1 MTGRPGDG
9 PRRATASRAL
19 AAPRPRVHP
28 AAPLQVDVLLDGLTH
43 PGRGLHTGQLHW
55 RLPGPFD
62 AERFTRAWQAVTDQE
77 AVLRTGLAPAV
88 SGAGAGA
95 GLPGFAVHP
104 AAGPLIVRHPVGGAQ
119 WEALLAAERMRE
131 FDLTRPDPL
140 RIALLAEPDGSTR
153 VLLTYHRAFLD
164 PVGAEQLVR
173 AFHRA
178 HAADGRARGGERRP
192 DLRDHLQWIGAR
204 DRAPA
209 REFWARAAP
218 PAGSATLPAG
228 DRGRPTHQRGHGR
241 ARQRLTPAEAARL
254 RGWAAARG
262 AAESTALQ
270 AVWALLLY
278 RAADGGP
285 DPVPVAFGAAV
296 SGRGIPLDGADRLP
310 GPLQGALPVGVEVRP
325 GGTVADLLSALAGRA
340 VDLAAYEWVSAGQVH
355 RWSGRDPYEP
365 LTESLLA
372 FLPPREPR
380 LPPPPGPMTTD
391 TRPPGPA
398 SGAGAWAEPASL
410 AGPSATGPL
419 AGPESPAGAL
429 AGPEPDAGPFADP
442 ESPAG
447 PLVGPSSPARPFAD
461 PGGLAG
467 PFVDPEFPVGPFGGS
482 SSPAGPFADPGG
494 LAGPF
499 VDPEFPVGPFG
510 GSSLPVGPWAGAA
523 SEPGP
528 FEGPSFPV
536 GTEGPRGPL
545 PAEECE
551 AYTGTPLVLTARHDP
566 DGGLLLTLVHDRT
579 RIADGDAAELL
590 WQTTR
595 LLRGLPVDADPGTT
609 VAEALRL
616 LDGAPVPLAAAPPD
630 PVPRTLRTAAAPGT
644 GLVCLL
650 RPPGAAEDCYDGL
663 VRGRRGRRAL
673 LSVAPRASAAL
684 AALAPALA
692 AGEPVVLGGYPE
704 VADLAHQIAGRVAAY
719 GWARPAVAVAATDDE
734 LAAALTAAARRRP

>member
-9 PRRATASRAL
+9 PRRAPASRVL

-62 AERFTRAWQAVTDQE
+62 AERFTRAWQTVTDQE
-77 AVLRTGLAPAV
+77 AVLRTGLAPAA
-88 SGAGAGA
+88 SGTGT

-131 FDLTRPDPL
+131 FDLTRSDPL
-140 RIALLAEPDGSTR
+140 RIALLEEPDGSTR

-178 HAADGRARGGERRP
+178 HAADGRPRGGERRP
-192 DLRDHLQWIGAR
+192 DLRDHLQWIGTR

-241 ARQRLTPAEAARL
+241 TRQRLTPAEAARL

-285 DPVPVAFGAAV
+285 GPVPVAFGAAV

-310 GPLQGALPVGVEVRP
+310 GPLLGALPVGVEVRP
-325 GGTVADLLSALAGRA
+325 GGTLADLLSALAGRA

-355 RWSGRDPYEP
+355 RWSGRDPYDP
-365 LTESLLA
+365 LTESVLA

-380 LPPPPGPMTTD
+380 LP
-391 TRPPGPA
+391 
-398 SGAGAWAEPASL
+398 
-410 AGPSATGPL
+410 SAPRPL
-419 AGPESPAGAL
+419 AAGGPPQPELPAGAL
-429 AGPEPDAGPFADP
+429 G
-442 ESPAG
+442 ESPFPVGELGETAS
-447 PLVGPSSPARPFAD
+447 PVGPWAESPFP
-461 PGGLAG
+461 AG
-467 PFVDPEFPVGPFGGS
+467 PFVEPASAPGWPRRPA
-482 SSPAGPFADPGG
+482 SPAGPFAEPAFP
-494 LAGPF
+494 AGPEA
-499 VDPEFPVGPFG
+499 PSGPFG
-510 GSSLPVGPWAGAA
+510 AAGGDGVG
-523 SEPGP
+523 
-528 FEGPSFPV
+528 
-536 GTEGPRGPL
+536 

-551 AYTGTPLVLTARHDP
+551 AYTGTPLVLTARHDV

-579 RIADGDAAELL
+579 RIADGDADEIL
-590 WQTTR
+590 WQVAC
-595 LLRGLPVDADPGTT
+595 LLRGLPADADPGAT
-609 VAEALRL
+609 VTEALRL

-630 PVPRTLRTAAAPGT
+630 PPPRTLRAAAAPGT

-650 RPPGAAEDCYDGL
+650 RPPGAPEDCYDGL
-663 VRGRRGRRAL
+663 VHGRRGRRAL

-704 VADLAHQIAGRVAAY
+704 VADLAHQVAGRVAAY
-719 GWARPAVAVAATDDE
+719 GWARPPVAVAATERE
-734 LAAALTAAARRRP
+734 LAAALTAAGRKRP

>member
-9 PRRATASRAL
+9 PRRAAASRAL

-77 AVLRTGLAPAV
+77 AVLRTGLAPAA
-88 SGAGAGA
+88 SGTGAGAGTGA

-104 AAGPLIVRHPVGGAQ
+104 AAGPLIVRHPVGGAR

-164 PVGAEQLVR
+164 RVGAEQLVR

-178 HAADGRARGGERRP
+178 HAADGRPRGGERRP
-192 DLRDHLQWIGAR
+192 DLRDHLQWVGAR

-254 RGWAAARG
+254 RAWAAARG

-278 RAADGGP
+278 RAADGGGP
-285 DPVPVAFGAAV
+285 GPVPVAFGAAV

-325 GGTVADLLSALAGRA
+325 GGTLADLLSALAGRA

-365 LTESLLA
+365 LTESVLA
-372 FLPPREPR
+372 FLPPRQ
-380 LPPPPGPMTTD
+380 PGP
-391 TRPPGPA
+391 R
-398 SGAGAWAEPASL
+398 AG
-410 AGPSATGPL
+410 
-419 AGPESPAGAL
+419 
-429 AGPEPDAGPFADP
+429 
-442 ESPAG
+442 
-447 PLVGPSSPARPFAD
+447 SS
-461 PGGLAG
+461 
-467 PFVDPEFPVGPFGGS
+467 FPVGPEGS
-482 SSPAGPFADPGG
+482 
-494 LAGPF
+494 
-499 VDPEFPVGPFG
+499 
-510 GSSLPVGPWAGAA
+510 WGA
-523 SEPGP
+523 
-528 FEGPSFPV
+528 F
-536 GTEGPRGPL
+536 
-545 PAEECE
+545 PAEDCE
-551 AYTGTPLVLTARHDP
+551 AYTGTPLVLTARHDA

-579 RIADGDAAELL
+579 RIADGDAAEIL
-590 WQTTR
+590 WQTAR
-595 LLRGLPVDADPGTT
+595 LLRGLPADADPGAT
-609 VAEALRL
+609 VTDALRL
-616 LDGAPVPLAAAPPD
+616 LDGAPVPLAAARPD
-630 PVPRTLRTAAAPGT
+630 PVPRTLRPAAAPGT
-644 GLVCLL
+644 GMVCLL

-719 GWARPAVAVAATDDE
+719 GWARPAVAVAPTDHE

>member
-77 AVLRTGLAPAV
+77 AVLRTGLAPAA
-88 SGAGAGA
+88 SGTGAGTGA

-104 AAGPLIVRHPVGGAQ
+104 AAGPLIVRHPVGGAR
-119 WEALLAAERMRE
+119 WEALIAAERMRE

-178 HAADGRARGGERRP
+178 HAADGRPRGGERRP
-192 DLRDHLQWIGAR
+192 DLRDHLQWVGAR

-254 RGWAAARG
+254 RAWAAARG

-270 AVWALLLY
+270 AVWAMLLY
-278 RAADGGP
+278 RAADGGGP
-285 DPVPVAFGAAV
+285 GPVPVAFGAAV

-325 GGTVADLLSALAGRA
+325 GGTLADLLSVLAGRA

-380 LPPPPGPMTTD
+380 LPSPPHPLPEGI
-391 TRPPGPA
+391 RPPGPA
-398 SGAGAWAEPASL
+398 LPADPAFL
-410 AGPSATGPL
+410 TGPFTD
-419 AGPESPAGAL
+419 PGAL
-429 AGPEPDAGPFADP
+429 AGPWA
-442 ESPAG
+442 ESESG
-447 PLVGPSSPARPFAD
+447 V
-461 PGGLAG
+461 
-467 PFVDPEFPVGPFGGS
+467 
-482 SSPAGPFADPGG
+482 
-494 LAGPF
+494 
-499 VDPEFPVGPFG
+499 
-510 GSSLPVGPWAGAA
+510 
-523 SEPGP
+523 
-528 FEGPSFPV
+528 GPSFPV
-536 GTEGPRGPL
+536 GPEGPWGAF
-545 PAEECE
+545 PAEDCE
-551 AYTGTPLVLTARHDP
+551 AYTGTPLVLTARHDA

-579 RIADGDAAELL
+579 RIADGDAAEIL
-590 WQTTR
+590 WQTAR
-595 LLRGLPVDADPGTT
+595 LLRGLPADADPRAT
-609 VAEALRL
+609 VTDALRL
-616 LDGAPVPLAAAPPD
+616 LDGAPVPLAAARPD
-630 PVPRTLRTAAAPGT
+630 PVPRTLRAAAAPGT

-663 VRGRRGRRAL
+663 VRGRRGKRAL

-719 GWARPAVAVAATDDE
+719 GWARPAVAVAPTDHE